1 MTNEPSAPERVQAAY
16 RKLSASATNLN
27 TASDELRI
35 IISVLED
42 ALKKLNLG
50 ISTWVKIAGNEESN
64 GDFWSRNLGYARVGG
79 KWGIALRELSGN
91 QAYDDYEKDES
102 WLFNDAP
109 RWLRIEGVGKIPE
122 LLEKLTTQADDTTEK
137 IRKKTAEAKELAT
150 AITTA
155 VAESKPTYKFAPTP
169 PSIQVT
175 TTREANSTVTTGS
188 IGSTMGSLSTVTAT
202 KPRK

>member
-1 MTNEPSAPERVQAAY
+1 MTHEPSAPERVQAAY
-16 RKLSASATNLN
+16 RKLSASATSLN
-27 TASDELRI
+27 DASDELRI

-79 KWGIALRELSGN
+79 KWGIAFRELSGN

-109 RWLRIEGVGKIPE
+109 RRLRIEGVGKIPE
-122 LLEKLTTQADDTTEK
+122 LLEKLTTQADDTAEK

-155 VAESKPTYKFAPTP
+155 VAESKPTYKLAPTP

-175 TTREANSTVTTGS
+175 NTHEANCDVTTGS
-188 IGSTMGSLSTVTAT
+188 IGSAMGSLATVTAT